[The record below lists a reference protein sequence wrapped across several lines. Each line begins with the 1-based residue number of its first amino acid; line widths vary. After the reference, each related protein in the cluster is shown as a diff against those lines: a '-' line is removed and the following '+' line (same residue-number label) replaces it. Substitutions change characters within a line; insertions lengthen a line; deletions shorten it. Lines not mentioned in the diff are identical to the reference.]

1 MNRVLEDIR
10 VLDLTHAWFGPY
22 CTMLLGAL
30 GAEVIKIEPP
40 WGALGRMGPGAMVQG
55 TSTSFYAL
63 NLNKKGMAINL
74 KDPRGIDIFK
84 ELVKKSDVV
93 IQNFVP
99 GTMERM
105 GLGYDVLKELNPRI
119 IYAALSGFGQT
130 GPYRDRPS
138 FAPLAEAMS
147 GHTLQTGES
156 ADPEG
161 PPLNMSGAIGDLGP
175 AMWAASSIIAAIRY
189 RDKTGK
195 GQMIDVAQADCMV
208 NFNTVSITSYTM
220 LGMTMREYYE
230 KYPSAR
236 GGIGGI
242 TKTKDGWVQIAGF
255 RPRAIENLR
264 EELDVEEVTSEML
277 REIVSEMTCDEAI
290 SYMLK
295 YGIPIATIYSV
306 KELVDDPHLI
316 DRAMFVG
323 VEHSKAGAIKV
334 PNFPVKLS
342 ETPGV
347 VRSAA
352 PLLGQNNMEIL
363 SSLLGYTEKQVEGL
377 EREGVLVTEKI
388 DQNA

>member
-1 MNRVLEDIR
+1 MRKVLEDIR

-22 CTMLLGAL
+22 CTMLLAGL

-74 KDPRGIDIFK
+74 KKPEGIAIFK
-84 ELVKKSDVV
+84 GLVKKSDVV
-93 IQNFVP
+93 VQNFLP

-105 GLGYDVLKELNPRI
+105 GLGYDVLKELNHKI

-130 GPYRDRPS
+130 GPYTNRPS
-138 FAPLAEAMS
+138 FAPIAEAMS
-147 GHTLQTGES
+147 GHIFQTGES

-161 PPLNMSGAIGDLGP
+161 PPLNMAGAIGDLGP
-175 AMWAASSIIAAIRY
+175 AMWAATSILAAIRY

-208 NFNTVSITSYTM
+208 SFNAPAITGYTM
-220 LGMTMREYYE
+220 LGMTMREHRE

-236 GGIGGI
+236 RGIGGI
-242 TKTKDGWVQIAGF
+242 MKTKDGWVQIAGF
-255 RPRAIENLR
+255 RPRAIEKMKQ
-264 EELDVEEVTSEML
+264 ELGVEEVTSDMV
-277 REIVSEMTCDEAI
+277 REIVSGRTSGEAVE
-290 SYMLK
+290 YML
-295 YGIPIATIYSV
+295 GFGFPIAQIYSV

-316 DRAMFVG
+316 DRGMFVEVTHPKTG
-323 VEHSKAGAIKV
+323 TIKTT
-334 PNFPVKLS
+334 NFPTKFS
-342 ETPGV
+342 ESPGE

-352 PLLGQNNMEIL
+352 PLLGQNNSEIL
-363 SSLLGYTEKQVEGL
+363 TTLLGYTEEQVQQL
-377 EREGVLVTEKI
+377 EREGVIASEK
-388 DQNA
+388 